1 MTSPPPA
8 FALPD
13 AVAIL
18 AAFGIFSLLTIL
30 PGYALGWWLDV
41 ARFRQRTLRFRLAM
55 SVPLAIALG
64 PVLSFLLGLWL
75 SLSAVWV
82 MYAGLCIGALV
93 LAIRDR
99 KALARESLTGAG
111 PVVGLMLLWIV
122 LGALMLE
129 DIQIGRRVYFPVMA
143 FDYAVRAPFTASIA
157 TWGLP
162 AQSPFFFPGHAVAL
176 RYHYYW
182 LILCALVQQ
191 AGGPLVS
198 ARQAV
203 IAGTLWS
210 GIGLICLVPLS
221 LRLFSA
227 RAATDIARRS
237 AIGIAL
243 LGVTGL
249 DILPAL
255 LMIGLYRSGW
265 VGGVSPSVEWWNNQV
280 GGWMYTTLWDP
291 HYIASLI
298 ACLTGFLILWEA
310 PRAHGTPRK
319 IVAGIAAGLAFA
331 TAAGS
336 GIYVAFVFAI
346 FLAVWAVITVAKKWY
361 GETALLAVAGVTA
374 IVSSIPYL
382 TRLRAPGAGGS
393 FAVFTVRSF
402 DLAQLLLIR
411 LGLDRPWQIALAN
424 VVFLPANYFLELGF
438 FLAAALLVWRAFR
451 AQRRSPTR
459 QEWAAFAMAATSV
472 LVCTFLKSS
481 VIANNDLGW
490 RGFLIAQFVL
500 LLWAADLLAAPPV
513 LPPGDWA
520 VLMALLALGAAGV
533 VYDLAIG
540 RFYPLL
546 SDAQMAP
553 KIYWMAQD
561 ENLGRRTL
569 ANREGYQWLRAH
581 TSPRAVI
588 QNNPDVVA
596 QDTFYGIY
604 ADRKT
609 LAEDATCAAA
619 FGGDPHE
626 CPFLVERLN
635 GLFAGR
641 GQESLESVC
650 RSLPIDVVAAKDTDP
665 VWNAPNSWVWS
676 HPPLFA
682 NDFVRLFGCDGA
694 R

>member
-1 MTSPPPA
+1 MTSPPA

-13 AVAIL
+13 VVAIL
-18 AAFGIFSLLTIL
+18 AAFGLFSLLTVL

-82 MYAGLCIGALV
+82 MYAMLCAGALV
-93 LAIRDR
+93 LTVRER
-99 KALARESLTGAG
+99 KTLVRERLAGVGL
-111 PVVGLMLLWIV
+111 VLGLMLLWIAV
-122 LGALMLE
+122 AVLMLG
-129 DIQIGRRVYFPVMA
+129 DIQIGGRVYFPVSA
-143 FDYAVRAPFTASIA
+143 FDYAVRSAFTASIA
-157 TWGLP
+157 AWGLP

-182 LILCALVQQ
+182 LILCALVSQ

-210 GIGLICLVPLS
+210 GIGLICLVPLY
-221 LRLFSA
+221 LRLLSA
-227 RAATDIARRS
+227 RAAADIARRS

-255 LMIGLYRSGW
+255 LMIALYRRGL
-265 VGGVSPSVEWWNNQV
+265 VGGMSPSVEWWNNQV
-280 GGWMYTTLWDP
+280 DGWLYTMLWEP
-291 HYIASLI
+291 HYVASLV
-298 ACLTGFLILWEA
+298 ACLAGFLILWEA
-310 PRAHGTPRK
+310 PRAPGTPRK

-346 FLAVWAVITVAKKWY
+346 FLAVWAAITIAKKWY

-374 IVSSIPYL
+374 IVSSLPFL
-382 TRLRAPGAGGS
+382 AGLRAPGVGGS

-411 LGLDRPWQIALAN
+411 LGLDRPWQIVLAN
-424 VVFLPANYFLELGF
+424 AVFLPVNYFLELGF
-438 FLAAALLVWRAFR
+438 FLAAGILVLRTFR

-459 QEWAAFAMAATSV
+459 QEWAAFAMATTSI

-481 VIANNDLGW
+481 VITNNDLGW
-490 RGFLIAQFVL
+490 RGFLIAQFIL
-500 LLWAADLLAAPPV
+500 LLWAADLLAEPPAM
-513 LPPGDWA
+513 PRGDWA
-520 VLMALLALGAAGV
+520 VLMAMLALGAAGAI
-533 VYDLAIG
+533 YDLAIG
-540 RFYPLL
+540 RFYPML
-546 SDAQMAP
+546 SDAQVAP
-553 KIYWMAQD
+553 KIDWMAQD
-561 ENLGRRTL
+561 EKLGRRTL
-569 ANREGYQWLRAH
+569 ANREAYQWLRAH
-581 TSPRAVI
+581 SPPRAII
-588 QNNPDVVA
+588 QNNPDVVT

-604 ADRKT
+604 ADRRT
-609 LAEDATCAAA
+609 LAEDAACATA
-619 FGGDPHE
+619 FGGDPRE
-626 CPFLVERLN
+626 CPPLVGRLN

-650 RSLPIDVVAAKDTDP
+650 RSLPIDVVVAKDADP
-665 VWNAPNSWVWS
+665 AWNERNSWAWS
-676 HPPLFA
+676 HAPLFA
-682 NDFVRLFGCDGA
+682 NDFVRLFGCDRA